1 MTPIRRVVP
10 FLFLLPLLL
19 SGCGGDSPTA
29 AAGLTIGDLVGS
41 WIATSDTHTN
51 NANSSETFDLVAEG
65 GEVRFTM
72 LSGGDTRI
80 WVELDTFM
88 DEWDSAVTLSGTTL
102 TVDPV
107 EAARSTEVFEIT
119 LVGDVLT
126 MTNVDSEFDFTLS
139 SATPVS
145 TTEVLVF
152 VPN

>member
-1 MTPIRRVVP
+1 MRALARSVP
-10 FLFLLPLLL
+10 VCLLASLLL
-19 SGCGGDSPTA
+19 SGCGSDGTGPG
-29 AAGLTIGDLVGS
+29 GLTLNDLVGS

-72 LSGGDTRI
+72 LAGGGTRI
-80 WVELDTFM
+80 WVTLDTFS
-88 DEWDSAVTLSGTTL
+88 DEWDNAVTLSGTTL

-107 EAARSTEVFEIT
+107 EAGRSTEVFEIT
-119 LVGDVLT
+119 LVGNVLT
-126 MTNVDSEFDFTLS
+126 MTNVASEFDFTLS
-139 SATPVS
+139 GATPVA